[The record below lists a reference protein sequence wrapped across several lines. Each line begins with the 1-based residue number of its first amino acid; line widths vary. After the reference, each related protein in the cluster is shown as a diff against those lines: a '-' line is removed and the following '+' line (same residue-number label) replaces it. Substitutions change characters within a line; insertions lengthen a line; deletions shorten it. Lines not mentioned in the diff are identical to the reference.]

1 VVRLQSEVP
10 EVTLKESRAG
20 GYPKNGAGLPG
31 GMTDA
36 GAPTVQTDRR
46 GAVARIRISR
56 PAKLN
61 AFDPDSVRLLRR
73 ALQDVAHDGSVRAV
87 ILTGDGNAFSA
98 GGDVSSMHEHLKLG
112 DLARLFYE
120 LTGELE
126 LTIREILGMKKPV
139 IASLPGVA
147 AGGGLSLAL
156 ACDWRIASA
165 NTVLVPAFG
174 GLGAVPDGGLTFF
187 LPHFVGIG
195 TAQELFFS
203 NSRVS
208 AERALGLGLIH
219 EVVPAGELE
228 TRTWAKAEELA
239 AGPTLA
245 YSALKHLLVTSYGSS
260 LESQL
265 ALERRYATEVA
276 AGPELAEGIQ
286 AFGEKRKPDFPS
298 PEDSTP

>member
-1 VVRLQSEVP
+1 MAD
-10 EVTLKESRAG
+10 TG
-20 GYPKNGAGLPG
+20 
-31 GMTDA
+31 T
-36 GAPTVQTDRR
+36 PTVQVERR
-46 GAVARIRISR
+46 NAVVQIRLSR
-56 PAKLN
+56 PDKLN
-61 AFDPDSVRLLRR
+61 ALDPDSVRLLRR
-73 ALQDVAHDGSVRAV
+73 ALQDAAHDPAIRAV
-87 ILTGDGNAFSA
+87 ILTGDGKAFSA
-98 GGDVSSMHEHLKLG
+98 GGDVSTMQAHLRAG
-112 DLARLFYE
+112 NLAQLFNE

-126 LTIREILGMKKPV
+126 LTIRELLGMRKPV

-156 ACDWRIASA
+156 ACDWRIASV
-165 NTVLVPAFG
+165 NVLLVPAFG

-187 LPHFVGIG
+187 LPHFVGVG

-203 NSRVS
+203 SARVS
-208 AERALGLGLIH
+208 ADRALRLGLVH
-219 EVVPAGELE
+219 EVVPAEELE
-228 TRTWAKAEELA
+228 NRTWAKAAELA

-260 LESQL
+260 LETQL

-276 AGPELAEGIQ
+276 GGPELAEGIQ